1 MRSHGAVTEIS
12 SGGVSVGRPKLLDR
26 GHVINV
32 ALCQYWQNGIDSVAM
47 ADVARLSGYD
57 RAGIYKEFGGESG
70 LVHEVLV
77 AYEEEYCA
85 PRRPVLD
92 ACESPAMKM
101 KMTLEAFVYDN
112 VLKDLSKF
120 GVKDTSLKWPR
131 PPVKARGCAYYG
143 LVIADSSASFTA
155 KTKRKIKTVDQ
166 AMRDWFAEVM
176 RDAEKSGQLRE
187 DLSAT
192 EAATFYADQM
202 LLLQTMRRLNL
213 SKERML
219 SATNMIM
226 KSLFKESVISIKH

>member
-1 MRSHGAVTEIS
+1 
-12 SGGVSVGRPKLLDR
+12 VGRPKLLDR
-26 GHVINV
+26 SHVVNV
-32 ALCQYWQNGIDSVAM
+32 ALCQYWQHGVDSVAM

-70 LVHEVLV
+70 LVTEVLA
-77 AYEEEYCA
+77 AYDEEYVA
-85 PRRPVLD
+85 PRWPVLD

-101 KMTLEAFVYDN
+101 KMILEAFVYDN
-112 VLKDLSKF
+112 VLKDLSRY

-131 PPVKARGCAYYG
+131 PPVKARGCAFYG
-143 LVIADSSASFTA
+143 MMIADSSASFTA

-166 AMRDWFAEVM
+166 ANRDWFAEVM
-176 RDAEKSGQLRE
+176 CDAEKSGQLRE

-202 LLLQTMRRLNL
+202 LLLQTMRRLSL

-219 SATNMIM
+219 SVTNMIM

>member
-1 MRSHGAVTEIS
+1 M
-12 SGGVSVGRPKLLDR
+12 GRPKLLDR
-26 GHVINV
+26 SHVVNV
-32 ALCQYWQNGIDSVAM
+32 ALCQYWQHGIDSVAM

-70 LVHEVLV
+70 LVHEVLT
-77 AYEEEYCA
+77 AYVEEHVA
-85 PRRPVLD
+85 PRWPVLD

-101 KMTLEAFVYDN
+101 KMVLEAFVYDN
-112 VLKDLSKF
+112 VLKDLSRF
-120 GVKDTSLKWPR
+120 GVKDKGLEWPR
-131 PPVKARGCAYYG
+131 PPARVRGCAYYG
-143 LVIADSSASFTA
+143 MVIADSSASFTA

-166 AMRDWFAEVM
+166 AMRDWIAEVM

-192 EAATFYADQM
+192 EAANFYADQA
-202 LLLQTMRRLNL
+202 LLMQTMRRLSW

-219 SATNMIM
+219 SVTNMIM

>member
-1 MRSHGAVTEIS
+1 MTRS
-12 SGGVSVGRPKLLDR
+12 
-26 GHVINV
+26 
-32 ALCQYWQNGIDSVAM
+32 M
-47 ADVARLSGYD
+47 
-57 RAGIYKEFGGESG
+57 
-70 LVHEVLV
+70 
-77 AYEEEYCA
+77 CA

-143 LVIADSSASFTA
+143 MVIADSSASFTA

-202 LLLQTMRRLNL
+202 LLLQTMRRLSL

>member
-1 MRSHGAVTEIS
+1 M
-12 SGGVSVGRPKLLDR
+12 GRPKLLDR
-26 GHVINV
+26 SHVVNV

-70 LVHEVLV
+70 LVTEVLA
-77 AYEEEYCA
+77 AYDEEYVA
-85 PRRPVLD
+85 PRWPVLD

-101 KMTLEAFVYDN
+101 KIILEAFAYDN
-112 VLKDLSKF
+112 VLKDLSRF

-143 LVIADSSASFTA
+143 MVVADSSASFTA

-166 AMRDWFAEVM
+166 ANRDWFAEVM

>member
-1 MRSHGAVTEIS
+1 MGQLQKSVR
-12 SGGVSVGRPKLLDR
+12 GGVSVGRPKLLDR

-77 AYEEEYCA
+77 AYDEEYVA
-85 PRRPVLD
+85 PRWPVLD
-92 ACESPAMKM
+92 ACESPVMKM
-101 KMTLEAFVYDN
+101 KMILEAFVYDN
-112 VLKDLSKF
+112 VLKDLSRF

-131 PPVKARGCAYYG
+131 PPVKVRGCAYYG
-143 LVIADSSASFTA
+143 MVIADSSASFTA

-166 AMRDWFAEVM
+166 ANRDWFAEVM
-176 RDAEKSGQLRE
+176 RDAEKSGQLKE
-187 DLSAT
+187 EVSAT

-219 SATNMIM
+219 SVTNMIM

>member
-1 MRSHGAVTEIS
+1 M
-12 SGGVSVGRPKLLDR
+12 GRPKLLDR
-26 GHVINV
+26 SHVIKV
-32 ALCQYWQNGIDSVAM
+32 ALCQYWQHGIDSVAM

-70 LVHEVLV
+70 LVHEVLM
-77 AYEEEYCA
+77 AYDAEYVA
-85 PRRPVLD
+85 PRWPVLD

-101 KMTLEAFVYDN
+101 KMILEAFVYDN
-112 VLKDLSKF
+112 VLKDLSRF

-143 LVIADSSASFTA
+143 MVIADSSASFTA

-166 AMRDWFAEVM
+166 ANRDWFAEVM

-202 LLLQTMRRLNL
+202 LLMQTMRRLNV

-219 SATNMIM
+219 STVNMIM
-226 KSLFKESVISIKH
+226 KSLFRESVISIKH